1 MDNGQWTCV
10 AKRLSCIF
18 LSIVSNEKLMAFCFT
33 VRSYKRNMKR
43 TVPYKIHN
51 VILDRAK
58 IHIKY
63 ISYIYQIHSFI
74 SNTCMYISDRFFSN

>member
-43 TVPYKIHN
+43 TLPYKIHN

-58 IHIKY
+58 SPPTVSTQSLQTVSKTSPSIVR
-63 ISYIYQIHSFI
+63 
-74 SNTCMYISDRFFSN
+74 NLFF